1 MTMQVE
7 TGTKNQVLRTVS
19 KPVRQVTKELRRF
32 ALDMVKT
39 MEAEQ
44 GVGLAAPQ
52 VGRNIRL
59 IICKLNPGGKNEV
72 IIPMVNPTVLEESDI
87 REEGEEG
94 CLSLP
99 GVWGKVERAKSVLL
113 RYTNLKGKE
122 QTLELNDFNARIVQH
137 EIDHLD
143 GVLFVDRAVETKND
157 AKLADAV
164 HI

>member
-1 MTMQVE
+1 MKVE
-7 TGTKNQVLRTVS
+7 TGAENEVLRALSV
-19 KPVRQVTKELRRF
+19 PVKSVTGELRSF
-32 ALDMVKT
+32 ALDMIKT
-39 MEAEQ
+39 MHAEK

-59 IICKLNPGGKNEV
+59 IVCILNVGEKNEI
-72 IIPMVNPTVLEESDI
+72 IIPMVNPVILESSKETNP
-87 REEGEEG
+87 GEEG

-99 GVWGKVERAKSVLL
+99 GVWGKVERSNSIMV
-113 RYTNLKGKE
+113 RFMNLKNND

-143 GVLFVDRAVETKND
+143 GVLFVDKATDVKKDSHAESVK
-157 AKLADAV
+157 